1 MKLPKEPRP
10 RGRGQA
16 PDRLKCC
23 LWRVREELSEGKGA
37 PGGREETAEKKGEV
51 PDARRGG
58 VSRRELGGGV
68 S

>member
-1 MKLPKEPRP
+1 MKLPKEPRSCE
-10 RGRGQA
+10 RGQA
-16 PDRLKCC
+16 PDCLKCC

-37 PGGREETAEKKGEV
+37 PGGREETAERKGEV
-51 PDARRGG
+51 PDARRG